1 MEQEK
6 VNDLVQLF
14 LRTFGS
20 APASVIPL
28 PGAGS
33 NRVYFRLTGK
43 NGSTC
48 IGCVGTS
55 SEENRSFIR
64 LSDHFCSKGMPMPK
78 VFDHNDDYTIYL
90 QQDLGSLSLFDFL
103 KEGREKGGDYSEL
116 EVERL
121 RWVMQDLPR
130 IQFLGGSP
138 ETFQYCYPQQSMDS
152 TSVMFDL
159 NYFKYCFLKLSGLEF
174 NEYRLQ
180 ADFERLCSDLLLE
193 DADTFLYRDFQAR
206 NVMLVGDTPYYI
218 DFQGGRRGPI
228 YYDVASF
235 LWQASAHYSDDLR
248 RQLIDTYWESLQ
260 DYITAPDCPPCYRE
274 LTRDGFDQRLRL
286 FVFFRILQVL
296 GAYGFRGLWEKK
308 KHFIDS
314 IPPALENLRSALLQG
329 SADDY
334 PYLKE
339 VLEQLESLPLTGL
352 PSVDFVTTQES
363 SSKLD
368 SPFAAQKSSG
378 LNPLNSLNSKLI
390 VRVFSFSF
398 KKGIPEDTSGNGGG
412 YVFDCR
418 SSNNPGRYEQY
429 KTLTGLDR
437 PVIDFLEQDGE
448 ILQFLSHIYPIV
460 DFHAQRWIDRGFTD
474 LQISFGCTGGQHRSV
489 YCAQHV
495 AEHLHDKFG
504 VEVHLCHRE
513 RGITQVLK

>member
-6 VNDLVQLF
+6 VNELVQLF
-14 LRTFGS
+14 VHTFGT
-20 APASVIPL
+20 APASVAQL

-33 NRVYFRLTGK
+33 NRVYYRLTGQD
-43 NGSTC
+43 GSTS
-48 IGCVGTS
+48 IGCIGTS

-64 LSDHFCSKGMPMPK
+64 LSQHFCSRGLPMPQ
-78 VFDHNDDYTIYL
+78 VYAHSDDYTLYL
-90 QQDLGSLSLFDFL
+90 QQDLGSQSLFDYL
-103 KEGREKGGDYSEL
+103 KEGREKGGDYSEH
-116 EVERL
+116 EVRML
-121 RWVMQDLPR
+121 RRVMSDLPQ

-138 ETFQYCYPQQSMDS
+138 DIFQYCYPQQSMDA

-180 ADFERLCSDLLLE
+180 ADFQRLCSDLLLE

-206 NVMLVGDTPYYI
+206 NVMLLGDAPYYI

-235 LWQASAHYSDDLR
+235 LWQASARYSDDLR
-248 RQLIDTYWESLQ
+248 RELIDTYWQSLQ
-260 DYITAPDCPPCYRE
+260 EYITAPDCPPCYRG
-274 LTRDGFDQRLRL
+274 LSRQQFDRRLRL

-308 KHFIDS
+308 RHFIDS
-314 IPPALENLRSALLQG
+314 IPPALQNLRSALLQG

-339 VLEQLESLPLTGL
+339 ILGQLDSLPFT
-352 PSVDFVTTQES
+352 VDRLQDKQT
-363 SSKLD
+363 
-368 SPFAAQKSSG
+368 
-378 LNPLNSLNSKLI
+378 LNSQLSTTNAKLSTLNSKLI
-390 VRVFSFSF
+390 IRVFSFSF

-418 SSNNPGRYEQY
+418 SSNNPGRYAEY

>member
-6 VNDLVQLF
+6 VNELVELF

-20 APASVIPL
+20 APASVQQL

-33 NRVYFRLTGK
+33 NRVYFRLTAK
-43 NGSTC
+43 DGSTC

-55 SEENRSFIR
+55 SEENRSFIQ
-64 LSDHFCSKGMPMPK
+64 LSNHFCSKGMPMPK
-78 VFDHNDDYTIYL
+78 VFDYNDDYTIYL

-103 KEGREKGGDYSEL
+103 KEGREKGGDYSER
-116 EVERL
+116 EVAML
-121 RWVMQDLPR
+121 RKVMNDLPQ

-138 ETFQYCYPQQSMDS
+138 DIFQYCYPQQSMDS
-152 TSVMFDL
+152 VSVMFDL

-180 ADFERLCSDLLLE
+180 TDFEHLCSDLLLE

-206 NVMLVGDTPYYI
+206 NVMLASGTPYYI

-248 RQLIDTYWESLQ
+248 RELIDTYWESLQ

-274 LTRDGFDQRLRL
+274 LTRSSFDQRLRL

-339 VLEQLESLPLTGL
+339 VLEQL
-352 PSVDFVTTQES
+352 VDSQLST
-363 SSKLD
+363 
-368 SPFAAQKSSG
+368 
-378 LNPLNSLNSKLI
+378 LNSQLSTLNSQLSTLNSQLSTLNSQLVI
-390 VRVFSFSF
+390 RVYSFSF

-418 SSNNPGRYEQY
+418 SSNNPGRYEEY

-460 DFHAQRWIDRGFTD
+460 DFHAQRWIERGFTD